1 MIGHNELCSDVG
13 KIDID
18 ENDCKTAAEEKGV
31 PYIDWWVDS
40 ASLSYSSVYPKGCYI
55 ANAKGYRVGAF
66 FNRISV
72 GRRSKWATPICSN
85 QGKA

>member
-40 ASLSYSSVYPKGCYI
+40 VSLSYSSVYPKGCYI
-55 ANAKGYRVGAF
+55 GYGGGAF
-66 FNRISV
+66 FNRNSV
-72 GRRSKWATPICSN
+72 GRRSNGAAPICSN
-85 QGKA
+85 QGKD